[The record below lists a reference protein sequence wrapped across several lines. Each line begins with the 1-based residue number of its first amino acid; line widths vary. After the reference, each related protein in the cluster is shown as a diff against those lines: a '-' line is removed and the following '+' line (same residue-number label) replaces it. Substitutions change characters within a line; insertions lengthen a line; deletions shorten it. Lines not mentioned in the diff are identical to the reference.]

1 MYRRME
7 WFAEQYGVCVR
18 TVQRRIDLI
27 RKQRRIKVNKLDEM
41 YAAKER
47 HVKEIG
53 ELMAKDPDSGVES
66 ADYVKAGAS
75 EYVKIAYRGG
85 ESVYINVTINSLGA
99 IHKEMV
105 SEVYGSGAFG
115 RVKSL
120 PSVLYAAILF
130 DSKEAG
136 K

>member
-1 MYRRME
+1 M
-7 WFAEQYGVCVR
+7 
-18 TVQRRIDLI
+18 
-27 RKQRRIKVNKLDEM
+27 NKLDEM

-85 ESVYINVTINSLGA
+85 ESVYI
-99 IHKEMV
+99 K
-105 SEVYGSGAFG
+105 
-115 RVKSL
+115 
-120 PSVLYAAILF
+120 PSTKRWYARSTVPEHL
-130 DSKEAG
+130 ER
-136 K
+136 

>member
-1 MYRRME
+1 MNNM
-7 WFAEQYGVCVR
+7 
-18 TVQRRIDLI
+18 
-27 RKQRRIKVNKLDEM
+27 DEM

-75 EYVKIAYRGG
+75 EYVQITYRDG

-105 SEVYGSGAFG
+105 REVYGFGASGK
-115 RVKSL
+115 VESL
-120 PSVLYAAILF
+120 PSVLYVAGLF
-130 DSKEAG
+130 DSMEAG
-136 K
+136 KRTMLLG

>member
-1 MYRRME
+1 MIE
-7 WFAEQYGVCVR
+7 FAE
-18 TVQRRIDLI
+18 I
-27 RKQRRIKVNKLDEM
+27 
-41 YAAKER
+41 YATKER

-105 SEVYGSGAFG
+105 LEVYGPGAHG
-115 RVKSL
+115 KVESL
-120 PSVLYAAILF
+120 PSVLYVAGLF
-130 DSKEAG
+130 DGKEAG

>member
-1 MYRRME
+1 M
-7 WFAEQYGVCVR
+7 
-18 TVQRRIDLI
+18 
-27 RKQRRIKVNKLDEM
+27 NKLDEI
-41 YAAKER
+41 YATKER

-105 SEVYGSGAFG
+105 REVYGFGASGK
-115 RVKSL
+115 VESL
-120 PSVLYAAILF
+120 PSVLYAAGLF